1 MFFCL
6 YYILFYYFI
15 SVLALSAAVSPHS
28 TPVAIYLGT
37 FVIGY
42 LASLAYEEQS
52 LSFFLLAWTTQ
63 PIESEQTI
71 RLYFLLVS
79 LTYKCIFLK
88 ENSFLKEVNQLYDK
102 LRRIA
107 SMCRQ
112 EKLLPFR
119 SYLAQFTAQFIDLFF
134 FSFTNS
140 TFLPLSCKVTHKFCF
155 LVSNKAIFTK
165 HFPCGIVAHT
175 EALII
180 LTAFWLK
187 YFQTAR
193 RWNLPSTPSL

>member
-28 TPVAIYLGT
+28 TPVAIYLGS

-112 EKLLPFR
+112 GKLLPFR
-119 SYLAQFTAQFIDLFF
+119 SYLAQFTAQFIDHFF
-134 FSFTNS
+134 FLSLTRHFYRSSVKWLINFVFLFPIKPSLQS
-140 TFLPLSCKVTHKFCF
+140 TFHVVLLR
-155 LVSNKAIFTK
+155 
-165 HFPCGIVAHT
+165 
-175 EALII
+175 I
-180 LTAFWLK
+180 LRHSSFWRP
-187 YFQTAR
+187 FD
-193 RWNLPSTPSL
+193 